1 MASKPKPPA
10 DLLTDVPKLKP
21 AGAPTEVEDGA
32 LVAVTKMAPDE
43 ARNKR
48 RADIL
53 LAMARS
59 ITITNAQEFD
69 IAAAELRKVKDTWA
83 ELEADRVS
91 FTGPLNDVLRKLNA
105 RFQPYLK
112 LLCGEAGKNIESA
125 ESILKAKMAAFQAAE
140 AARVREEQ
148 RKAEEVAAA
157 ERKRLA
163 DEAAE
168 VRRKA
173 EAEAEAL
180 RQAEAKRLAEAAAAQ
195 KLLDDAAAA
204 ARGKKARREAAERA
218 EAARVESERLAN
230 EAAAQA
236 AQAAQQ
242 AEEQA
247 QATELAAA
255 VVIAQPVAVPV
266 TKAAGIVT
274 TKSFD
279 FEVTDLLALAKHV
292 VEKRPDLVVL
302 LATDSVKIRAHVKTF
317 GENAALPGLRVFTKS
332 GITVR

>member
-10 DLLTDVPKLKP
+10 DLLTNVPPRKP
-21 AGAPTEVEDGA
+21 AGAVPT
-32 LVAVTKMAPDE
+32 TKLITLPDE
-43 ARNKR
+43 AAVALFKGKV
-48 RADIL
+48 DYFM
-53 LAMARS
+53 AMVRS
-59 ITITNAQEFD
+59 MPVTNAQEYQFASGELRSLLEMHKEID
-69 IAAAELRKVKDTWA
+69 ASRQEYTVPLNAELDAVNA
-83 ELEADRVS
+83 VYM
-91 FTGPLNDVLRKLNA
+91 PL
-105 RFQPYLK
+105 LK
-112 LLCGEAGKNIESA
+112 LLRTDTKNVESA
-125 ESILKAKMAAFQAAE
+125 ESIIKAKMAAFQEAE
-140 AARVREEQ
+140 AKRAREEQ
-148 RKAEEVAAA
+148 RRAEEAA
-157 ERKRLA
+157 EAERRRLA
-163 DEAAE
+163 AEAAE

-173 EAEAEAL
+173 EEAAEAIRKAEEA
-180 RQAEAKRLAEAAAAQ
+180 RRAEAAAAQ

-204 ARGKKARREAAERA
+204 ARSKKAQREATERA
-218 EAARVESERLAN
+218 EAARLENARRAAEAEARAA
-230 EAAAQA
+230 EAAQH
-236 AQAAQQ
+236 

-302 LATDSVKIRAHVKTF
+302 LATDAVKIRAHVKTF
-317 GENAALPGLRVFTKS
+317 GENAALPGLRVFVKS